1 MKIKIPY
8 GKKVQQA
15 AIDKKNFLGII
26 QSKKCISVR
35 NEREEV
41 KKALLNPIGSP
52 NLENIVKCKKNK
64 IVIVIN
70 DITRPTPGKVLID
83 ALMEELQNI
92 GINYENIKLIVATGS
107 HRANTIAELEMMIG
121 KENVKRFKIENH
133 CCTDENNIKYI
144 GNTKRG
150 MPIYIN
156 KIVAEA
162 DIKILTG
169 VIVPHHTAGFS
180 GGRKSIIPGVASL
193 NTLKIHHSFPIRL
206 YEPSMGNMDS
216 NPFHQEALEAAKMV
230 GVDFILNVVQNSK
243 KETIAVVAG
252 DLEAAHKKGVEICR
266 KISEVEI
273 PEIADIVVTSP
284 GGFPRDINLYQSQK
298 AVSVAEKIVK
308 KGGVI
313 ILVAECK
320 NGIGGSNFTEWMK
333 QANSP
338 KEVIERFKKEGF
350 LVGSNKAFMFARAL
364 TKSKIIV
371 LTDNI
376 SKKYLNDMFMLK
388 AKSLTEAVNMASK
401 IKGKDSKIL
410 FLPNAIG
417 LIPKLKGVNK

>member
-15 AIDKKNFLGII
+15 VIDKKNFLGII
-26 QSKKCISVR
+26 QSKECISVR

-41 KKALLNPIGSP
+41 KKALSNPTGSP

-70 DITRPTPGKVLID
+70 DITRPTPSKVLID

-144 GNTKRG
+144 GNTKKG

-156 KIVAEA
+156 KTVAEA

-193 NTLKIHHSFPIRL
+193 NTLKIHHSFPIRP

-216 NPFHQEALEAAKMV
+216 NPFHQEALEATKMV

-252 DLEAAHKKGVEICR
+252 DLETAHKKGVEICK

-273 PEIADIVVTSP
+273 PELADIVVTSP

-298 AVSVAEKIVK
+298 AVSVAEKMVK
-308 KGGVI
+308 KDGVV

-320 NGIGGSNFTEWMK
+320 NGIGETNFAEWMK
-333 QANSP
+333 QAYSP
-338 KEVIERFKKEGF
+338 EEVIERFKKEGYS
-350 LVGSNKAFMFARAL
+350 VGSNKAFMFARAL
-364 TKSKIIV
+364 TKSKIII

-388 AKSLTEAVNMASK
+388 AKSLTEAINMAFK

-410 FLPNAIG
+410 FLPNAISV
-417 LIPKLKGVNK
+417 IPKLKGVNK